1 MNNELY
7 LKCVAGKKDSP
18 SESAMPTKIV
28 ATEEANGFAVFEIAP
43 TKPEELTGAPLPTLL
58 QFFQTRE
65 EAIEFAVDEVRRRM
79 VDAP

>member
-43 TKPEELTGAPLPTLL
+43 TKP
-58 QFFQTRE
+58 
-65 EAIEFAVDEVRRRM
+65 
-79 VDAP
+79 